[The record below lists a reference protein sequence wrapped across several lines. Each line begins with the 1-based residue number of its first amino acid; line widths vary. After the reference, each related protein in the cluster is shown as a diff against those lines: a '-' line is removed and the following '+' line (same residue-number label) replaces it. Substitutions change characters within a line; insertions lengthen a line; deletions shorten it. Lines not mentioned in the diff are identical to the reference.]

1 MNNASSMPSHG
12 RLDHTILEQLEQFGD
27 ALFIHSFDGRI
38 VEVNGRASRSLGYA
52 REELL
57 KMTVMDI
64 EPDFNLHAAQN
75 VWSSTVLGAEITVDG
90 HQCTKQGNVIPVEI
104 RIAPVMHHGQRQYV
118 RIVHDVSRW
127 VEIENQLKERNELNR
142 IIMDNLPAGLAVNSA
157 FPRVEFVYMNDKFP
171 QYYGVTREELKDPDS
186 FWDVVYRDPEFRKTM
201 KAQVLDAIASG
212 DPERM
217 KWTEVPLVTE
227 DGEIRYI
234 NAYGTPLPGR
244 NLLLSWVLDVTEQK
258 RAQLELMEAQSL
270 LNQTQH
276 LAKMGGW
283 SYDLEEKR
291 IRWTEEVYRIH
302 GVSPEYD
309 PNEMDSNFEF
319 YLPTDRE
326 MLREAFDQAVSLG
339 QPYDL
344 QLRLQRRDGKLIW
357 VRTIGKP
364 MKKNGKILE
373 IQGFIMDISEMKRM
387 TDELTAQTEKLKV
400 LHDIDLVILENIESD
415 ELLVT
420 TVLHNLKD
428 LLQPKLIA
436 IATRITDS
444 TGFSVHFTKGKSEDF
459 GNTVVQLKK
468 SIIDAIEKS
477 GLRNTFIPDGF
488 REVSLEIVRQIM
500 PAETQDS
507 VVTIPLIASDA
518 LRGLF
523 ILRMDHD
530 EPVDGMDMELLQEVF
545 SLLSI
550 ALEKIFLNTQI
561 KSYFAELE
569 QKVESRTSMLK
580 AANDELE
587 AFSYSVS
594 HDLRA
599 PLRAISGYTRMLV
612 EDYGN
617 NLDSEGKRICEVISQ
632 NAKNM
637 GALIDDL
644 LSFSRIGRNA
654 LQPTMVDMRNLAY
667 SVYHELTSTDMREN
681 MILELGELPAATA
694 DPTLIKQVWMNLIG
708 NAIKFSSKNPN
719 AKLQVGYGETD
730 DEVIYHIKDNGVGF
744 DMRYVDKLFGV
755 FQRLHS
761 IKEFEGTGVGLAIV
775 QRIIHR
781 HGGRVWAQGA
791 VGEGATFF
799 FSLRKDGIYGYDEG
813 G

>member
-1 MNNASSMPSHG
+1 
-12 RLDHTILEQLEQFGD
+12 
-27 ALFIHSFDGRI
+27 
-38 VEVNGRASRSLGYA
+38 
-52 REELL
+52 
-57 KMTVMDI
+57 
-64 EPDFNLHAAQN
+64 
-75 VWSSTVLGAEITVDG
+75 
-90 HQCTKQGNVIPVEI
+90 
-104 RIAPVMHHGQRQYV
+104 
-118 RIVHDVSRW
+118 
-127 VEIENQLKERNELNR
+127 
-142 IIMDNLPAGLAVNSA
+142 
-157 FPRVEFVYMNDKFP
+157 
-171 QYYGVTREELKDPDS
+171 
-186 FWDVVYRDPEFRKTM
+186 
-201 KAQVLDAIASG
+201 
-212 DPERM
+212 
-217 KWTEVPLVTE
+217 
-227 DGEIRYI
+227 
-234 NAYGTPLPGR
+234 
-244 NLLLSWVLDVTEQK
+244 
-258 RAQLELMEAQSL
+258 
-270 LNQTQH
+270 
-276 LAKMGGW
+276 
-283 SYDLEEKR
+283 
-291 IRWTEEVYRIH
+291 
-302 GVSPEYD
+302 
-309 PNEMDSNFEF
+309 MDSNFEF